1 MCARCLGATPG
12 QAGAREA
19 DMAVLEIRDAR
30 KSFGV
35 TRALAGLSLSLGEGE
50 LLGLLGPNGAGK
62 TTLIRAI
69 AGRVRLDGGTVA
81 LYGRTLEPGK
91 PRPDLGVVPQ
101 ENALYPLLT
110 ARENLETF
118 GQLNGLDGKRL
129 RERVAWALEW
139 SGLAER
145 AMSPVR
151 TFSGGMK
158 RRLNLACGVLHEPK
172 LVLLDEPTVGVDPQS
187 RESIYDMLGALRA
200 RGTSLL
206 LTTHYLEEAE
216 ARCERIVVVDHGRAV
231 ASGTLA
237 ELVRQSGLTGRRL
250 RLTVDPAPA
259 TPPAGFAREN
269 GAGTLVASITDVAG
283 ELPGLLARLREA
295 GLAVRDLEVRSA
307 TLQAAFL
314 ALTGKELRE

>member
-1 MCARCLGATPG
+1 MV
-12 QAGAREA
+12 
-19 DMAVLEIRDAR
+19 VLEIRDAR

-35 TRALAGLSLSLGEGE
+35 TRALDGLSLSLGEGE

-69 AGRVRLDGGTVA
+69 AGRVRLDGGKVA
-81 LYGRTLEPGK
+81 LYGRTLEPEK

-118 GQLNGLDGKRL
+118 GELNGLDGKRL

-216 ARCERIVVVDHGRAV
+216 ARCERIVIVDRGRAI
-231 ASGTLA
+231 AAGTLP
-237 ELVRQSGLTGRRL
+237 ELVEQSGLSGRRV
-250 RLTVDPAPA
+250 RLSLDRPLAGGA
-259 TPPAGFAREN
+259 TPGARGTGLPAGFTRGEA
-269 GAGTLVASITDVAG
+269 ADVLTATITDVAH
-283 ELPGLLARLREA
+283 ELPGLLSRLQSA
-295 GLAVRDLEVRSA
+295 GLGVRDLEVRTAS
-307 TLQAAFL
+307 LQAVFL

>member
-1 MCARCLGATPG
+1 
-12 QAGAREA
+12 
-19 DMAVLEIRDAR
+19 MAVLEIAGAR
-30 KSFGV
+30 KSFGA
-35 TRALAGLSLSLGEGE
+35 TRALDGVSLSLGEGE

-69 AGRVRLDGGTVA
+69 AGRVRLNGGTIS
-81 LYGRTLEPGK
+81 LYGHALEPEK

-101 ENALYPLLT
+101 ENALYPLLS

-118 GQLNGLDGKRL
+118 GQLSGLDGKRL

-139 SGLAER
+139 SGLADR
-145 AMSPVR
+145 ARSLVR

-216 ARCERIVVVDHGRAV
+216 ARCERIVVIDHGRAV
-231 ASGTLA
+231 A
-237 ELVRQSGLTGRRL
+237 
-250 RLTVDPAPA
+250 
-259 TPPAGFAREN
+259 
-269 GAGTLVASITDVAG
+269 AGTLVELVEQAGLSGRRVRLSLDRAPARAPAGFVLGEDAGTLTATITDVAH
-283 ELPGLLARLREA
+283 ELPGLLARVQAE
-295 GLAVRDLEVRSA
+295 GLAVRDLEVRTAS
-307 TLQAAFL
+307 LQAVFL
-314 ALTGKELRE
+314 KLTGKELRE

>member
-1 MCARCLGATPG
+1 
-12 QAGAREA
+12 
-19 DMAVLEIRDAR
+19 MAVLEIGNAR
-30 KSFGV
+30 KSFGA
-35 TRALAGLSLSLGEGE
+35 TRALDGVSLSLGEGE

-69 AGRVRLDGGTVA
+69 AGRVRLDGGTIS
-81 LYGRTLEPGK
+81 LYGHTLEPER

-118 GQLNGLDGKRL
+118 GRLNGIEGKHL
-129 RERVAWALEW
+129 RERMAWALEW

-145 AMSPVR
+145 ARSQVR

-187 RESIYDMLGALRA
+187 REAIYDMLGALRA

-216 ARCERIVVVDHGRAV
+216 ARCERIVVIDHGRAV
-231 ASGTLA
+231 AAGTLA
-237 ELVRQSGLTGRRL
+237 ELVEQAGLSGRRV
-250 RLTVDPAPA
+250 RLSLDRAPERV
-259 TPPAGFAREN
+259 PAGFAQGED
-269 GAGTLVASITDVAG
+269 AGTLVATIGDVG
-283 ELPGLLARLREA
+283 RELPGLLARVQAE
-295 GLAVRDLEVRSA
+295 GLAVRDLEVRTAS
-307 TLQAAFL
+307 LQAVFL

>member
-1 MCARCLGATPG
+1 
-12 QAGAREA
+12 
-19 DMAVLEIRDAR
+19 MAVLEIRDAR
-30 KSFGV
+30 KAFGA
-35 TRALAGLSLSLGEGE
+35 TRALDGLSFSLGEGE

-69 AGRVRLDGGTVA
+69 AGRVRLDGGSVS
-81 LYGRTLEPGK
+81 LYGRTLAPGK

-118 GQLNGLDGKRL
+118 GRLNGVEGRRL
-129 RERVAWALEW
+129 SERIAWALEW
-139 SGLAER
+139 TGLADR
-145 AMSPVR
+145 ARAPVR
-151 TFSGGMK
+151 TYSGGMK

-200 RGTSLL
+200 QGTSLL

-231 ASGTLA
+231 AAGTLV
-237 ELVRQSGLTGRRL
+237 ELVEQAGLAGRRV
-250 RLTVDPAPA
+250 RLSVDREVASV
-259 TPPAGFAREN
+259 PAGFARDSD
-269 GAGTLVASITDVAG
+269 ARVLTATITDVG
-283 ELPGLLARLREA
+283 HELPGLLARVQAA
-295 GLAVRDLEVRSA
+295 GLAVRDVEVRTAS
-307 TLQAAFL
+307 LQAVFL

>member
-1 MCARCLGATPG
+1 
-12 QAGAREA
+12 
-19 DMAVLEIRDAR
+19 MAVLEIKDAR
-30 KSFGV
+30 KSFGA
-35 TRALAGLSLSLGEGE
+35 TRALDGLSLVLGEGE

-69 AGRVRLDGGTVA
+69 AGRVRLDAGTIS
-81 LYGRTLEPGK
+81 LYGHTLEPER

-101 ENALYPLLT
+101 ENALYPLLS

-118 GQLNGLDGKRL
+118 GRLSGLNGKRL

-145 AMSPVR
+145 ATSLVKA
-151 TFSGGMK
+151 FSGGMK

-200 RGTSLL
+200 GGTSLL

-216 ARCERIVVVDHGRAV
+216 ARCERIVIVDHGRAV
-231 ASGTLA
+231 AAGTLSQ
-237 ELVRQSGLTGRRL
+237 LVEQSGLSGRRV
-250 RLTVDPAPA
+250 RLALDRMPERV
-259 TPPAGFAREN
+259 PAGFAKGEDP
-269 GAGTLVASITDVAG
+269 GTLTATITDVG
-283 ELPGLLARLREA
+283 RELPGLLARVQAE
-295 GLAVRDLEVRSA
+295 GLLVRDLEVRTAS
-307 TLQAAFL
+307 LQAVFL

>member
-1 MCARCLGATPG
+1 
-12 QAGAREA
+12 
-19 DMAVLEIRDAR
+19 MAVLEIRDAR
-30 KSFGV
+30 KAFGA
-35 TRALAGLSLSLGEGE
+35 TRALDGLSFSLGEGE

-69 AGRVRLDGGTVA
+69 AGRVRLDGGSVS
-81 LYGRTLEPGK
+81 LYGRTLAPGK

-118 GQLNGLDGKRL
+118 GRLNGVEGRRL
-129 RERVAWALEW
+129 SERIAWALEW
-139 SGLAER
+139 TGLADR
-145 AMSPVR
+145 ARAPVR
-151 TFSGGMK
+151 TYSGGMK

-200 RGTSLL
+200 QGTSLL

-231 ASGTLA
+231 AAGTLV
-237 ELVRQSGLTGRRL
+237 ELVEQAGLAGRRV
-250 RLTVDPAPA
+250 RLSVDREVASV
-259 TPPAGFAREN
+259 PAGFARD
-269 GAGTLVASITDVAG
+269 GDARVLTATITDVG
-283 ELPGLLARLREA
+283 HELPGLLARVQAA
-295 GLAVRDLEVRSA
+295 GLAVRDVEVRTAS
-307 TLQAAFL
+307 LQAVFL

>member
-1 MCARCLGATPG
+1 MG
-12 QAGAREA
+12 
-19 DMAVLEIRDAR
+19 
-30 KSFGV
+30 
-35 TRALAGLSLSLGEGE
+35 RALDGA
-50 LLGLLGPNGAGK
+50 NG
-62 TTLIRAI
+62 RA
-69 AGRVRLDGGTVA
+69 
-81 LYGRTLEPGK
+81 E
-91 PRPDLGVVPQ
+91 LGVVPQ
-101 ENALYPLLT
+101 EVALYPLLT

-231 ASGTLA
+231 AAGTLV
-237 ELVRQSGLTGRRL
+237 ELVEQAKLTGRRV
-250 RLTVDPAPA
+250 RLSLDR
-259 TPPAGFAREN
+259 TPERVPAGFVQGED
-269 GAGTLVASITDVAG
+269 AGTLTATINDVG
-283 ELPGLLARLREA
+283 RELPGLLARVQAE
-295 GLAVRDLEVRSA
+295 GLAVRDLEVRTAS
-307 TLQAAFL
+307 LQAVFL